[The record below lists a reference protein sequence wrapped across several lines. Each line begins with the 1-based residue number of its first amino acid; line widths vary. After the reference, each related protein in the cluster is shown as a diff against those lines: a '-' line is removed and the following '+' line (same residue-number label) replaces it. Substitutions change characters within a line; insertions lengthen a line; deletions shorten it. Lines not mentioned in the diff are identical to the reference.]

1 MTLFDLKKFLDTL
14 MESFSA
20 CLEMELTIICAN
32 PIERVAATGHYR
44 DETLLALDVDTIWK
58 QSYTLQVIRTGKPM
72 TIIDTSGYTSRV
84 PFPYPEYYSLVL
96 EPILL
101 ENRVEGVLVLASFTE
116 AQQRVL
122 IHKQDEYRRSLE
134 KLAELI
140 SSKLEQQI
148 LLEREAATI
157 RQLQS
162 IMETSLNGLLL
173 YRSPSRILQSNGLA
187 RQYLHFDNE
196 DLSRQLL
203 DDVFTLAESARN
215 NQESREKQLSLPLE
229 AGGISLNIS
238 AHPIL
243 EDPNSVLCMVEPF
256 QSLQDTITQN
266 EGGKMVGGEIIASS
280 RSVLTLISRVSQAAK
295 YSANILILGESG
307 TGKELFAR
315 MIHTNSTRSAR
326 PFVSVNCAAIPETLL
341 ESELFGYEEGAFTG
355 AKKGGRIGKFLLADG
370 GTLFLDEIGDMPLY
384 LQAKILRVLS
394 DRKVDRIGGTN
405 PVGVDVRIVAATNRN
420 LEEMIANKEFREDL
434 YYRLNVISFSIPPLR
449 ERREDILALTKHFIA
464 KYNAKVGKDIH
475 GITTEVFRTLMDY
488 PWPGNVRELENCIE
502 YMITFEQQSMITLD
516 SVPGKLR
523 SSPPPAPSS
532 PSESIQIR
540 NEIQSGTLKEILRQR
555 EREVLSGIM
564 KSYGGS
570 PNSAQVREIC
580 NILKISAASYYRK
593 ISELG
598 IDFSQK

>member
-1 MTLFDLKKFLDTL
+1 MTLMNLKKFLDTL
-14 MESFSA
+14 MESFA
-20 CLEMELTIICAN
+20 VCLEMELTIICAN

-44 DETLLALDVDTIWK
+44 DETQAALDIDAIWK
-58 QSYTLQVIRTGKPM
+58 QSYTFQVVRTGKPM
-72 TIIDTSGYTSRV
+72 TVIDTSEFTSRV
-84 PFPYPEYYSLVL
+84 LFPYPEYYSLVL

-116 AQQRVL
+116 AQQRIL
-122 IHKQDEYRRSLE
+122 IQKQEQYRRSLE

-148 LLEREAATI
+148 LQEREAATI

-173 YRSPSRILQSNGLA
+173 YKTSGRILQCNGLA
-187 RQYLHFDNE
+187 QQYLRFDNE
-196 DLSRQLL
+196 ELSHELL
-203 DDVFTLAESARN
+203 KNVFSLAEAAREM
-215 NQESREKQLSLPLE
+215 QESRERQLSLSLGAE
-229 AGGISLNIS
+229 VISLNIS
-238 AHPIL
+238 AHPIM
-243 EDPNSVLCMVEPF
+243 EDPNSVLCMVDPF

-266 EGGKMVGGEIIASS
+266 EGEKMVGGEIIASS
-280 RSVLTLISRVSQAAK
+280 RSVLTLISRISQAAK

-315 MIHTNSTRSAR
+315 MIHTNSARSAR
-326 PFVSVNCAAIPETLL
+326 PFVSVNCAAIPEALL

-405 PVGVDVRIVAATNRN
+405 PVGADVRIVAATNRN

-464 KYNAKVGKDIH
+464 KYNAKVGKNIH
-475 GITTEVFRTLMDY
+475 GMTTEVFRTLLDY

-502 YMITFEQQSMITLD
+502 YMITFEQRNMITID

-523 SSPPPAPSS
+523 TAPPAAPAPPEEHVQSEEEQPSGGLK
-532 PSESIQIR
+532 QI
-540 NEIQSGTLKEILRQR
+540 LHQR
-555 EREVLSGIM
+555 EREVLSGM
-564 KSYGGS
+564 MERYGGA

-580 NILKISAASYYRK
+580 ATLKISPASYYRK

-598 IDFSQK
+598 ISCSQK

>member
-1 MTLFDLKKFLDTL
+1 MTLLNLKKFLDTL
-14 MESFSA
+14 MESFSG

-32 PIERVAATGHYR
+32 PIKRVAATGHYR
-44 DETLLALDVDTIWK
+44 DETLLALDVDTTWK
-58 QSYTLQVIRTGKPM
+58 QSYTFQVIRTGKPM
-72 TIIDTSGYTSRV
+72 TVIDTSEYTNRIS
-84 PFPYPEYYSLVL
+84 FPYPEHYSLVL

-116 AQQRVL
+116 SQQKIL
-122 IHKQDEYRRSLE
+122 IQKQEDYRRSLE
-134 KLAELI
+134 NLAELI
-140 SSKLEQQI
+140 STKLEQQI
-148 LLEREAATI
+148 LQERETATI

-173 YRSPSRILQSNGLA
+173 YQTPDRILQCNGLA

-196 DLSRQLL
+196 ELSQRLL
-203 DDVFTLAESARN
+203 NNLFSLAEAARDR
-215 NQESREKQLSLPLE
+215 QESRERQLSLSLGAE
-229 AGGISLNIS
+229 IISLNIS

-256 QSLQDTITQN
+256 QNLQDTITQN
-266 EGGKMVGGEIIASS
+266 EGEKMAGGEIIASS
-280 RSVLTLISRVSQAAK
+280 RSMLTLISRVSQAAK
-295 YSANILILGESG
+295 YSANMLILGESG

-341 ESELFGYEEGAFTG
+341 ESELFGYEAGAFTG

-405 PVGVDVRIVAATNRN
+405 PIGVDVRIVAATNRN

-475 GITTEVFRTLMDY
+475 GTTTEVFRTLLDY

-502 YMITFEQQSMITLD
+502 YMITFEQQNMITID
-516 SVPGKLR
+516 SVPSKLR
-523 SSPPPAPSS
+523 ASPPVAPAQ
-532 PSESIQIR
+532 SEKSAQSRETLPPGSLKQI
-540 NEIQSGTLKEILRQR
+540 LHQR
-555 EREVLSGIM
+555 EREVLSNMIER
-564 KSYGGS
+564 YGGA

-580 NILKISAASYYRK
+580 AVLKISPASYYRK

-598 IDFSQK
+598 IKYSQK